1 MKKVIALA
9 LALVMVLAL
18 CACGASGGTAANSN
32 QPAASGTDAAP
43 ASGDTV
49 ELKLGHPLAP
59 TSSQHIYLQKWA
71 DLVNEQSGG
80 KYKITIYPSA
90 QFGEA
95 RELVESLS
103 MGVYDLAWCDTAVMD
118 FLVPEI
124 NLINMPFFFDSYEQ
138 LWTALDGDAGAA
150 LAQDIEEG
158 ANIHPLTFFSL
169 GARQIFSNRE
179 PITSL
184 ESVKNLKF
192 RVPELDLWINTFKTL
207 GMNPTPVAWSELYN
221 ALATGVVD
229 GGCANWE
236 YICQQKFY
244 SEAPY
249 ILESNHFFQCGVPS
263 FNLDFWNSLSDEDK
277 QMFTDTCAQVAA
289 EQRKDVEDKDSEYKA
304 TVIADGATVTP
315 MSEFADT
322 EEVYKRYSDGL
333 WKDIVKA
340 ADADDLYQIMLQATG
355 RA

>member
-1 MKKVIALA
+1 MKRFIALL
-9 LALVMVLAL
+9 LALVMVFAL
-18 CACGASGGTAANSN
+18 CACGNTNDDDKGQADNGGDDANVE
-32 QPAASGTDAAP
+32 TI
-43 ASGDTV
+43 

-71 DLVNEQSGG
+71 DLVYEQSNG
-80 KYKITIYPSA
+80 KYKITIYPSS

-103 MGVYDLAWCDTAVMD
+103 MGVYDIAWCDTAVMD

-138 LWTALDGDAGAA
+138 LWTALDGGAGDA
-150 LAQDIEEG
+150 LREDIEEG
-158 ANIHPLTFFSL
+158 ANIHALTFFSL

-179 PITSL
+179 PVTSL
-184 ESVKNLKF
+184 DSIKNLKF
-192 RVPELDLWINTFKTL
+192 RVPELDLWINTFKTI

-236 YICQQKFY
+236 YIAQQKFY

-249 ILESNHFFQCGVPS
+249 ILESNHFFQCGVPG
-263 FNLDFWNSLSDEDK
+263 FNLDFWNNLSAEDQ

-289 EQRKDVEDKDSEYKA
+289 EQRADVESKDAEYKA
-304 TVIADGATVTP
+304 ACLADGATVTS
-315 MSEFADT
+315 MTEFADT
-322 EEVYKRYSDGL
+322 EEVYSRYSEGL
-333 WKDIVKA
+333 WKDIVAA
-340 ADADDLYQIMLQATG
+340 ADADDLYQLMLDATG
-355 RA
+355 RT

>member
-1 MKKVIALA
+1 MSYHNDPYRV
-9 LALVMVLAL
+9 
-18 CACGASGGTAANSN
+18 
-32 QPAASGTDAAP
+32 DY
-43 ASGDTV
+43 
-49 ELKLGHPLAP
+49 LK
-59 TSSQHIYLQKWA
+59 
-71 DLVNEQSGG
+71 
-80 KYKITIYPSA
+80 IYPCLKERPDVLEVLKKSDRKMKYMEVDLKSEQRRKNAENGAESYVPSKEDSLERLVYSA
-90 QFGEA
+90 KCQFADDAEGVEDVVIRKDDLCRLHA
-95 RELVESLS
+95 ALDQLSEEESSLIHALFFDEHSERELEEM
-103 MGVYDLAWCDTAVMD
+103 MGV
-118 FLVPEI
+118 
-124 NLINMPFFFDSYEQ
+124 
-138 LWTALDGDAGAA
+138 
-150 LAQDIEEG
+150 
-158 ANIHPLTFFSL
+158 H
-169 GARQIFSNRE
+169 
-179 PITSL
+179 
-184 ESVKNLKF
+184 
-192 RVPELDLWINTFKTL
+192 
-207 GMNPTPVAWSELYN
+207 N